1 VQSDPAHPSTQAA
14 HQAFAARIL
23 DEAKSAA
30 HRQDYAGA
38 QRWLAEAHEAGVD
51 AASIN
56 AVNTDIK
63 AAQDATRKASEFV
76 TAAQLEIAH
85 YVTPEFPSAARE
97 RALSGW
103 VDVQFM
109 VLIDGS
115 VSDISVVGAD
125 PAGAFE
131 QSATDAVR
139 KWKYRPIL
147 RDGQPINQ
155 RARVRVRFA
164 LEK

>member
-1 VQSDPAHPSTQAA
+1 VS
-14 HQAFAARIL
+14 
-23 DEAKSAA
+23 
-30 HRQDYAGA
+30 
-38 QRWLAEAHEAGVD
+38 
-51 AASIN
+51 
-56 AVNTDIK
+56 
-63 AAQDATRKASEFV
+63 
-76 TAAQLEIAH
+76 
-85 YVTPEFPSAARE
+85 PEFPSAARE

-103 VDVQFM
+103 VDVQFK
-109 VLIDGS
+109 VLTDGS
-115 VSDISVVGAD
+115 VSDISVIGAN

-164 LEK
+164 LVK